1 MFECV
6 WLCLGVFGCVFGL
19 FFGKILSSLTLS
31 NTFQTLSV
39 CLFGGSLRAGL
50 RHAASKGALRQVESA
65 RRPVKRTPNTVEHN
79 QTLRFSGWLDA
90 FAPGGACPGHPV
102 AVTLAGC
109 FLNGLKTEPQ
119 SGKPLRGVPPLP
131 GQPFPPSTLQNGRAV
146 WRSAKGVQE
155 GARAWSPE
163 GLGTFSA

>member
-1 MFECV
+1 MIRRPPRSTRV
-6 WLCLGVFGCVFGL
+6 R
-19 FFGKILSSLTLS
+19 SSAASDVYKRQLLETVRDWPLQVEAVS
-31 NTFQTLSV
+31 YTH
-39 CLFGGSLRAGL
+39 LRAHETRGNL
-50 RHAASKGALRQVESA
+50 VCRLLLEKKNTNTVFSV
-65 RRPVKRTPNTVEHN
+65 RTPAGLPRQKMLPKHKL
-79 QTLRFSGWLDA
+79 TLRFSGWLDA

-155 GARAWSPE
+155 LS
-163 GLGTFSA
+163 LIHI

>member
-1 MFECV
+1 M
-6 WLCLGVFGCVFGL
+6 CLDCFL
-19 FFGKILSSLTLS
+19 KKK
-31 NTFQTLSV
+31 
-39 CLFGGSLRAGL
+39 
-50 RHAASKGALRQVESA
+50 H
-65 RRPVKRTPNTVEHN
+65 PNTVFSVRTLAGLPRQKMLPKHKL
-79 QTLRFSGWLDA
+79 TLRFSGWLDA

-163 GLGTFSA
+163 GLGTFSAWGPLGLSKVSTAPVVLVSSGSLPICVFQN